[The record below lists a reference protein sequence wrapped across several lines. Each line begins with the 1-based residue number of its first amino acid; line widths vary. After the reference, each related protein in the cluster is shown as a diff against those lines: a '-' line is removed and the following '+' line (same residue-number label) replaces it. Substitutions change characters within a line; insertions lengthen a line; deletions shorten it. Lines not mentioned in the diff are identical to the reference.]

1 MWSEEQDDDEAS
13 IASIESAD
21 VRQLTNPYSDPT
33 EITRKFRSYEIDHVG
48 NGSFQISQLNL
59 LAKRSLEP
67 VRSMDAQLSARG
79 LHHRS
84 REVFVRDAAAA
95 TNVIKGMM
103 RGEKARAGH
112 YKPSAQLFQPHFAR
126 ALANERLERIDEAI
140 ADYTMCLKINAR
152 AAVCHFNRAGLFRL
166 KKSFARAVEDMHAA
180 VRLEPTN
187 MDFRSYRATI
197 CREAGEYE
205 QAMQDTIVV
214 KAVQRRPELKRLI
227 EKSGEAAVA
236 QIVTQHDAMVGPLG
250 RAAVALSDDP
260 IVAALELPGAERTDA
275 QLTLIKDFLKTV
287 KLFAPLTSQATVL
300 TQIAAAVQLSTC
312 EKHGAIFS
320 EGDAGHHFFIILD
333 GEVAI
338 TKTRVLVEATASDGA
353 AAASAAAAS
362 SAAADG
368 GAARDEEAIT
378 ETLVLVKLFRGHSFG
393 ETALESKGGLRTA
406 GAVATQPTRLLSL
419 HVDAYHSILHRF
431 RAALKEEVRALIA
444 TNAIFAAWEEAKVEH
459 LASLVVIKQFAA
471 SAEIMAA
478 NKPVPALMLVKSGIV
493 TLLKAVPRRLLH
505 RAASAKAPAATRGAA
520 GGAAPGGGHGASRS
534 VLFSGETPGLWIVN
548 KGWTT
553 HLDEQS
559 MREHT
564 QHVLEQRL
572 KRPAATATATAATAT
587 AAGGQANGSLPQ
599 LDAAELDL
607 AELAVGVLGSGQ
619 VFGELAVLEPAQPSP
634 VSAVAA
640 TAVEL
645 FCFESD
651 VLAALGARF
660 YASTMR
666 ALLESLALH
675 DPPLDKVGFFF
686 RQKFAWETH
695 KLSLMQRLQRK
706 ALPPVRAAPQAAKPA
721 AAPVGSGAAAAA
733 PPQVTRPVHDSV
745 CLRRCLQSERL
756 FVCT

>member
-84 REVFVRDAAAA
+84 REVFLRDAAGA
-95 TNVIKGMM
+95 TNIIKGMM

-112 YKPSAQLFQPHFAR
+112 YKPSAQLFQPHFTR

-140 ADYTMCLKINAR
+140 ADYSTCLTINPR
-152 AAVCHFNRAGLFRL
+152 AAVCYFNRAGLFRL

-260 IVAALELPGAERTDA
+260 IVAALALPGAERTDA

-353 AAASAAAAS
+353 AAAAATADAAAAK
-362 SAAADG
+362 
-368 GAARDEEAIT
+368 DEEAIT
-378 ETLVLVKLFRGHSFG
+378 ETIVLVKLFRGQSFG

-406 GAVATQPTRLLSL
+406 GAMATQPTRLLSL

-471 SAEIMAA
+471 TAEIMAA
-478 NKPVPALMLVKSGIV
+478 NRPVPALMLVKSGIV
-493 TLLKAVPRRLLH
+493 TLLKAVPRRLL
-505 RAASAKAPAATRGAA
+505 RRPASAKTPVAARGAA
-520 GGAAPGGGHGASRS
+520 GGATPGGGHGANRS

-572 KRPAATATATAATAT
+572 KRPAAAAAAAGAAPPAATAAAPS
-587 AAGGQANGSLPQ
+587 NGALPQ

-619 VFGELAVLEPAQPSP
+619 VYGELAVLEPAQPSP

-721 AAPVGSGAAAAA
+721 APPVGSGVAAA
-733 PPQVTRPVHDSV
+733 
-745 CLRRCLQSERL
+745 RRK
-756 FVCT
+756 

>member
-84 REVFVRDAAAA
+84 REVFLRDAANA
-95 TNVIKGMM
+95 TNIIKGMM

-112 YKPSAQLFQPHFAR
+112 YKPSAQLFQPHFTR

-140 ADYTMCLKINAR
+140 ADYTMCLKINAN
-152 AAVCHFNRAGLFRL
+152 AAVCYFNRAGLFRL

-260 IVAALELPGAERTDA
+260 IVAALELPGGERTDA

-300 TQIAAAVQLSTC
+300 TQIAAAVQLSTYD
-312 EKHGAIFS
+312 KHGVIFS

-338 TKTRVLVEATASDGA
+338 TKTKVLVEASTSATDAATDAAGA
-353 AAASAAAAS
+353 TGGGS
-362 SAAADG
+362 G
-368 GAARDEEAIT
+368 GAAKDEEAIT
-378 ETLVLVKLFRGHSFG
+378 ETIVLVKLFRGQSFG

-406 GAVATQPTRLLSL
+406 GAMATQPTRLLSL

-444 TNAIFAAWEEAKVEH
+444 TNAIFAAWEEAKIEH

-471 SAEIMAA
+471 TAEIMAA

-505 RAASAKAPAATRGAA
+505 RPASAKAPTAARG
-520 GGAAPGGGHGASRS
+520 APGGGHGASRS

-564 QHVLEQRL
+564 QHVLEQRQ
-572 KRPAATATATAATAT
+572 KHPAAAAAA
-587 AAGGQANGSLPQ
+587 AAGGQSTAAAAPAAPGASSGALPQ

-607 AELAVGVLGSGQ
+607 VELAVGVLGSGQ

-666 ALLESLALH
+666 ALLESIALH

-686 RQKFAWETH
+686 RQKFSWEQH

-706 ALPPVRAAPQAAKPA
+706 ALPPIRAAPQAAKTA
-721 AAPVGSGAAAAA
+721 ATGSGSGAVAAA
-733 PPQVTRPVHDSV
+733 
-745 CLRRCLQSERL
+745 RRK
-756 FVCT
+756 